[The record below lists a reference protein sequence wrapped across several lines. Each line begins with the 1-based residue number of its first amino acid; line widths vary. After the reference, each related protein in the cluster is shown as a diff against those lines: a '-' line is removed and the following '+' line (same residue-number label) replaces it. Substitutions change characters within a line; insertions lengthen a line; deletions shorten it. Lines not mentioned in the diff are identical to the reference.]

1 MVPTDEIE
9 LTVGGANLTL
19 AFTIAASILQ
29 LVKALTTPHGPNIG
43 WEQAVGDPRS
53 SDPPPLR
60 FPAVGAT
67 LMDGKALGARIRA
80 EVGREVAELDRLVG
94 LATVLVGD
102 DPASAIY
109 VRRKE
114 EACREAGIE
123 AFHHG
128 LSDETSEEDLLA
140 LLAELNADER
150 VTGILVQL
158 PLPSQIDE
166 DRAIRALDPIKDVDG
181 FHPINAGFLALG
193 RPTLAPATPSGIV
206 ELLREYEI
214 PLSGAEALV
223 IGRSN
228 IVGKPIALLLLAEHA
243 TVTVA
248 HSRTRNV
255 AALARQAD
263 VIVAAVGRPDTVTAE
278 MVKPGATVIDVG
290 INRVDGRVVGDVAE
304 EVRQVAGHVT
314 PVPGGVGPMTIA
326 MLLQNTLRAA
336 RYQTRALAF
345 PLVSG

>member
-1 MVPTDEIE
+1 
-9 LTVGGANLTL
+9 
-19 AFTIAASILQ
+19 
-29 LVKALTTPHGPNIG
+29 
-43 WEQAVGDPRS
+43 
-53 SDPPPLR
+53 
-60 FPAVGAT
+60 
-67 LMDGKALGARIRA
+67 MDGKALGARIRA
-80 EVGREVAELDRLVG
+80 DVGREVAELGRPVG

-128 LSDETSEEDLLA
+128 LSYETSEEDLLS
-140 LLAELNADER
+140 LLAELNGDER

-158 PLPSQIDE
+158 PLPPQIDE

-206 ELLREYEI
+206 ELLREYEV

-243 TVTVA
+243 TVTIA
-248 HSRTRNV
+248 HSRTRDV
-255 AALARQAD
+255 AARARASD
-263 VIVAAVGRPDTVTAE
+263 LIIAAVGHPGTVTAD
-278 MVKPGATVIDVG
+278 MVKPGATVVDVG

-304 EVRQVAGHVT
+304 DVREVAGHVT

-326 MLLQNTLRAA
+326 MLLHNTLRAA
-336 RYQTRALAF
+336 RYQARALAF